1 MYNPAWALT
10 GNLTPSQP
18 LLPLQYFI

>member
-10 GNLTPSQP
+10 GNLRSSQP

>member
-10 GNLTPSQP
+10 GNLTSSQP